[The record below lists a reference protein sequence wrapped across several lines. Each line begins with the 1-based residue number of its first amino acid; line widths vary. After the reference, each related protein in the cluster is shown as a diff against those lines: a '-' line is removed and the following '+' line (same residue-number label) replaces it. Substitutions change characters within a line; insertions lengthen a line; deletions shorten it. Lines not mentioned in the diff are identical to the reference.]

1 VPIDTSRS
9 IVGAIFHARILS
21 CNARHRLT
29 REHHD
34 NRQRCVRSRAH
45 HSATSTF
52 TSTFSA
58 ARSCHCDLP
67 DVHDIRLASQPWVH
81 DARRSLS
88 EAKINAHW
96 QAGFAMAT
104 NVAVSYA
111 LSDADLA
118 TIDDG
123 PLTTRELDI
132 ARLVAKGLRTRE
144 IAAVLFISPRT
155 VDAHVEHIRDKL
167 GFQSRVQIAAWVT
180 EHAATKA

>member
-1 VPIDTSRS
+1 
-9 IVGAIFHARILS
+9 
-21 CNARHRLT
+21 
-29 REHHD
+29 
-34 NRQRCVRSRAH
+34 
-45 HSATSTF
+45 
-52 TSTFSA
+52 
-58 ARSCHCDLP
+58 
-67 DVHDIRLASQPWVH
+67 
-81 DARRSLS
+81 
-88 EAKINAHW
+88 
-96 QAGFAMAT
+96 MAT